1 MANIKIPLEIQRDEK
16 GEIKYQVLD
25 SLMNIDFE
33 TIHELPAVSNNST
46 NLSTFM
52 DSIFDGIRAKEK
64 LSENILDTHEK
75 EEYVKEE
82 DAKEEYV
89 KEDEKEEE
97 KEDEKEEE
105 NKEEKE
111 ERIIVVRE
119 REKERLRKSLNK
131 TFKNIGKQ
139 IRNFTQKN
147 YQ

>member
-33 TIHELPAVSNNST
+33 TITELPAVSNNST

-52 DSIFDGIRAKEK
+52 DSIFEGISVKEK
-64 LSENILDTHEK
+64 LSENILDTHEIL
-75 EEYVKEE
+75 
-82 DAKEEYV
+82 DNH
-89 KEDEKEEE
+89 EKEEKKDDKEEKKEE
-97 KEDEKEEE
+97 KEKKEER
-105 NKEEKE
+105 EEKKE

-139 IRNFTQKN
+139 IRNFTLKN

>member
-52 DSIFDGIRAKEK
+52 DSIFDGISVKEK

-75 EEYVKEE
+75 EEDEKEE
-82 DAKEEYV
+82 DAKEE
-89 KEDEKEEE
+89 DAKEEE
-97 KEDEKEEE
+97 KKEKEDAKEEE
-105 NKEEKE
+105 EREEKE

>member
-52 DSIFDGIRAKEK
+52 DSIFDGISVKEK

-75 EEYVKEE
+75 EEDEKEE
-82 DAKEEYV
+82 DAKEE
-89 KEDEKEEE
+89 DAKEEE
-97 KEDEKEEE
+97 KKEKEDAKEEE
-105 NKEEKE
+105 EREEKE

-119 REKERLRKSLNK
+119 RKRKIK
-131 TFKNIGKQ
+131 KI
-139 IRNFTQKN
+139 IE
-147 YQ
+147 